1 MREVVL
7 YLQVTVDGRIE
18 GPAGAMDWIRVGED
32 TWRVVGELQERA
44 DTVLLGRVT
53 YEQFL
58 THWPATATDPG
69 ASRGEGEHARWL
81 EKTPKLVCSRTPHEP
96 GWVNARAVP
105 DAAAAITALRAQPG
119 GDLLVLGGVDLARS
133 LVAADL
139 VDEYRLLVNPV
150 VTGRGRKLFGT
161 PSPRTDLELAGCEA
175 FSSGVLSLCYRR
187 S

>member
-7 YLQVTVDGRIE
+7 YLQMTLDGRIE
-18 GPAGAMDWIRVGED
+18 GPAGAMDWIRVDDD

-44 DTVLLGRVT
+44 DTAVLGRAT

-58 THWPATATDPG
+58 THWPATATDPTASGG
-69 ASRGEGEHARWL
+69 AGEHARWL

-105 DAAAAITALRAQPG
+105 EAAAAIGALRAQPG
-119 GDLLVLGGVDLARS
+119 GDVLVLGGVGLAQS
-133 LVAADL
+133 LVTAGL

-150 VTGRGRKLFGT
+150 VLGRGRKLFGT
-161 PSPRTDLELAGCEA
+161 FSERMDLELVSAEA
-175 FSSGVLSLCYRR
+175 FGSGVVSLCYRR